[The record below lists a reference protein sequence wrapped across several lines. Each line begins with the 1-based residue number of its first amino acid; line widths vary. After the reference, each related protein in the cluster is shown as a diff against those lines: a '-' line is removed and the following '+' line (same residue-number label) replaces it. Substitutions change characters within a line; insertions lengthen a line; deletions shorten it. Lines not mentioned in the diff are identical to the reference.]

1 MNMYLEPCDIDSL
14 RQSLEAA
21 APQALVTAVA
31 RHLESC
37 DACRAQLEKL
47 AADDA
52 WWQDSRQSLGGL
64 HPFAPTLWDYETRAE
79 NSNTGGERTGR
90 ADEASDAR
98 GLSLTF
104 LEPSDNPAML
114 GRLGEFE
121 ILEPIGVGGMGI
133 VLKGYDHELNRF
145 VAVKVLHPH
154 CATSAAARKRFVR
167 EAQAAAAV
175 VHPHV
180 IAIHAVDAGRQPP
193 FLVMPFVPGESLQQR
208 LDREGAFPVIDVLRI
223 GQQIASGLA
232 AAHAQGLVHR
242 DIKPANVLLERNVDR
257 VLLTDF
263 GLARAADDASLTR
276 SGVIAGTPQFM
287 APEQARGEAIDARAD
302 LFSLGSLL
310 YTLLAGYPPFR
321 AETSLGILRRVT
333 DETPRAL
340 REINPEVPE
349 WLEAIIAKLQAKRPE
364 DRPPSSE
371 QLAELLRASL
381 AHAQHPTQF
390 RLPAEVQRW
399 TRQLAAVRRSGRRR
413 LNKFALVIASVT
425 ASLGMLSVAWRFHP
439 WDQMA
444 GIEERMTQD
453 RSPAMPKSSPSLPVA
468 PAEQTSEQPTTSDPA
483 TKELGDAKE
492 EPPSTNQT
500 SAAESVS
507 SPWGLWNDGF
517 DREWSR
523 LRDAIEELE
532 SSQETKDEPN

>member
-1 MNMYLEPCDIDSL
+1 MSMNVEPCDIENL
-14 RQSLEAA
+14 RQSLEAS
-21 APQALVTAVA
+21 APQTLVTAVV

-37 DACRAQLEKL
+37 DACRAQLENL

-79 NSNTGGERTGR
+79 NSSAGDERTGR

-208 LDREGAFPVIDVLRI
+208 LDRDGAFPVIDVLRI

-276 SGVIAGTPQFM
+276 SGVIAGTPQYM

-349 WLEAIIAKLQAKRPE
+349 WLEAIIAKLHAKRPE

-399 TRQLAAVRRSGRRR
+399 TRQLATVRRSGRRR
-413 LNKFALVIASVT
+413 LNKFALVLASVT
-425 ASLGMLSVAWRFHP
+425 ASLGVLSVAWYFYP

-444 GIEERMTQD
+444 GIEGRITQD
-453 RSPAMPKSSPSLPVA
+453 RSPVISKSSPSLPA
-468 PAEQTSEQPTTSDPA
+468 A
-483 TKELGDAKE
+483 
-492 EPPSTNQT
+492 PSTNQP